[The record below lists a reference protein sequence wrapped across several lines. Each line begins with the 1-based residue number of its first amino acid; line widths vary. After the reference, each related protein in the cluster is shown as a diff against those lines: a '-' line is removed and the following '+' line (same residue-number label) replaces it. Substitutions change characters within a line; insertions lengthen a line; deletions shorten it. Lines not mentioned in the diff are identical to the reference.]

1 MSVDT
6 QRAVVRG
13 SDQSGAVGRAS
24 SASDEGRGP
33 SQAGGQPGAAGPRH
47 GRLMHQTTLSL
58 GDQTSGT
65 CYTTTHSQSYSGRS
79 ANGQVLLFFPRDPSC
94 ASQHSA
100 QLDLSNTPS
109 TSRPQ
114 THSRSAHGPKDV
126 VPSDVL
132 HGLGRRNRSR
142 NREGA
147 AMMAVTNPREPTCY
161 WTTYRS
167 EHMCEDPPRPSQR
180 RMGRPTQWHQHDIVT
195 GEARGQGVPV
205 KTRRSGDRVLWAA
218 RRWETDCCAYR
229 LK

>member
-1 MSVDT
+1 MSVDA
-6 QRAVVRG
+6 QRAVVRD

-33 SQAGGQPGAAGPRH
+33 SQAGGQPRAVGPRH

-100 QLDLSNTPS
+100 QLDLSNAPS

-114 THSRSAHGPKDV
+114 THSRSVHSPKDV

-142 NREGA
+142 NREGV

-167 EHMCEDPPRPSQR
+167 EHACVEPPRPSQR
-180 RMGRPTQWHQHDIVT
+180 CLGKPTLWHQHDIVT

-205 KTRRSGDRVLWAA
+205 KTRRSGDRALWAA

-229 LK
+229 LT